1 VGKPEFTPPELHGKD
16 FALLERTR
24 QHDSFGLAVLLFQL
38 LMEGTHPFDGVYPKG
53 TEPLELENRIA
64 AGHFPHGNLGRCPMR
79 PKPIAPPFEMLDPAL
94 QRLFLQC
101 FVNGHAHPIERPDA
115 GTWRSALAQA
125 AQTLRRCLVNPQH
138 RYWGHMACPWCER
151 TGQLGGM
158 DPFPSVQ
165 AVKKRQHLDQ
175 QSTGA
180 RTPMAVPVRR
190 IPVKAVPMARPRP
203 GVGTRPTAR
212 APVRMR
218 TTVRSRPTITS
229 TKLHWWWM
237 GWAVFVIIKAV
248 FSINEPSH
256 LSTVPSLPSSI
267 SGAWKSTPRRSAG
280 QFANLA
286 SLTDNVEEEKSFRN
300 STGGQMVWIP
310 PGNFRMGDME
320 GDGEANEKPVHDVR
334 ISAGYWLG
342 ETAVTQAQWEDV
354 MGKNQSYFK
363 GADLPVENVSWD
375 DAVAFCTK
383 LSAREHDSGRL
394 PWRIEYRLP
403 TEAQW
408 EYACRA
414 GTTVDYANAL
424 PATAWSDT
432 NSDGRTHEVAKKQA
446 NAWGLY
452 DMHGNVGQWCADWYA
467 GYRAG
472 LDVDPTGPWEGLQRV
487 ARGGSWDLGSRSCRS
502 ATRFAIAP
510 DSASSHV
517 GFRLAAVVSRR

>member
-1 VGKPEFTPPELHGKD
+1 
-16 FALLERTR
+16 
-24 QHDSFGLAVLLFQL
+24 
-38 LMEGTHPFDGVYPKG
+38 
-53 TEPLELENRIA
+53 
-64 AGHFPHGNLGRCPMR
+64 
-79 PKPIAPPFEMLDPAL
+79 
-94 QRLFLQC
+94 
-101 FVNGHAHPIERPDA
+101 
-115 GTWRSALAQA
+115 
-125 AQTLRRCLVNPQH
+125 
-138 RYWGHMACPWCER
+138 
-151 TGQLGGM
+151 
-158 DPFPSVQ
+158 
-165 AVKKRQHLDQ
+165 
-175 QSTGA
+175 
-180 RTPMAVPVRR
+180 
-190 IPVKAVPMARPRP
+190 
-203 GVGTRPTAR
+203 
-212 APVRMR
+212 
-218 TTVRSRPTITS
+218 
-229 TKLHWWWM
+229 
-237 GWAVFVIIKAV
+237 
-248 FSINEPSH
+248 
-256 LSTVPSLPSSI
+256 
-267 SGAWKSTPRRSAG
+267 
-280 QFANLA
+280 
-286 SLTDNVEEEKSFRN
+286 
-300 STGGQMVWIP
+300 MVWIP

-517 GFRLAAVVSRR
+517 GFRLAAVVFKTVSPSGNTLHLELSNMDRNGRRSSTPPPLLP